1 MSKVAFLSRDAILK
15 VQDIE
20 TRELEI
26 PEWGGSVLV
35 RGMTGHE
42 RDRYENS
49 LYKQRG
55 KDRQLNTQN
64 ARAKLV
70 VLCTV
75 DAEGNRLFDDKDINA
90 LAQKSSK
97 ALDRIF
103 AVAMELSGIHEEDMG
118 ELTKNSEETSF
129 DD

>member
-70 VLCTV
+70 VL
-75 DAEGNRLFDDKDINA
+75 
-90 LAQKSSK
+90 
-97 ALDRIF
+97 
-103 AVAMELSGIHEEDMG
+103 
-118 ELTKNSEETSF
+118 
-129 DD
+129 